1 MKRVNPEKCAKIQRS
16 NAAGTFVCWN
26 LKRLTVSGKI
36 RHQMV
41 RAGSAITIE
50 APAKIN
56 LTLEILGKRP
66 DGYHELRSIV
76 MPVSLSDTLRLTT
89 TYAQIAMTMT
99 VSPGVDLTKIGTV
112 DQNLVVRTARLMQS
126 RYRVNAGAR
135 IHIHKRIP
143 IGGGLGG
150 GSADAAGVIRGLD
163 RLWCLNRPR
172 EELMALA
179 GELGSDVPALFHGGV
194 VLMEGRGE
202 RVRALFDSTDPICGD
217 GFWLVIANPGVMC
230 PTSEVYKKWRGGLT
244 AGPSILH
251 NMISSIRTSN
261 VETAADALY
270 NGLQAGVFEGYP
282 GVAQTAVKLR
292 EAGCLGVL
300 LSGSGASVFGLVRD
314 EAHGREISQRLDNDV
329 WHVLARTLPGGVMAA
344 QETLTLSEVVRIH
357 PGQPVCLGKCERA

>member
-1 MKRVNPEKCAKIQRS
+1 M
-16 NAAGTFVCWN
+16 F
-26 LKRLTVSGKI
+26 
-36 RHQMV
+36 
-41 RAGSAITIE
+41 RAGSAKTIE

-76 MPVSLSDTLRLTT
+76 MPVSLTDTISLTS
-89 TYAQIAMTMT
+89 TYAQTAMTLT

-112 DQNLVVRTARLMQS
+112 DKNLAVRAARLMQT

-163 RLWCLNRPR
+163 SLWELNRPR
-172 EELMALA
+172 AELMELGA
-179 GELGSDVPALFHGGV
+179 ELGSDVPALVHGGA

-202 RVRALFDSTDPICGD
+202 RVSPLFAAPADGCG
-217 GFWLVIANPGVMC
+217 GFWLIIANPGIMC
-230 PTSEVYKKWRGGLT
+230 STPEIFKKWRAGLT
-244 AGPSILH
+244 ASPSFLH
-251 NMISSIRTSN
+251 NMTSSIRTSD
-261 VETAADALY
+261 VSAAAEALH
-270 NGLQAGVFEGYP
+270 NGLQPVVYESYP
-282 GVAQTAVKLR
+282 GIAQTATHLR

-314 EAHGREISQRLDNDV
+314 ESHGQEICRKLDAGL
-329 WHVLARTLPGGVMAA
+329 WHVLVRTCP
-344 QETLTLSEVVRIH
+344 VV
-357 PGQPVCLGKCERA
+357 